1 MNESKSKTPHQ
12 RIADMMQQADDA
24 NVPSHH
30 RPALV
35 MSLLRTFAEELDD
48 VTKRMQAVEAS
59 YQDATAT
66 YARLHETHLVELKF
80 KDAERDALKAEN
92 ARLSERVKRLE
103 DVILWL
109 DGRKDNFPL
118 RPADKGIFWW
128 RKEMMD
134 RASIAAGKADQ
145 RAGGEVEK

>member
-1 MNESKSKTPHQ
+1 MIDQNSISYSQLAEHDHELTSKLNEERQRNAELSSEIVRLRDWVSSHQ
-12 RIADMMQQADDA
+12 
-24 NVPSHH
+24 
-30 RPALV
+30 
-35 MSLLRTFAEELDD
+35 
-48 VTKRMQAVEAS
+48 
-59 YQDATAT
+59 ATIDGNINDIRNLCT
-66 YARLHETHLVELKF
+66 
-80 KDAERDALKAEN
+80 ERDAIKAEN
-92 ARLSERVKRLE
+92 ARLAERVKRLE

-145 RAGGEVEK
+145 RAGGEVAK

>member
-1 MNESKSKTPHQ
+1 MIDQNSISYSQLAEHDHELTSKLNEERQRNAELSSEIVRLRDWVSSHQ
-12 RIADMMQQADDA
+12 
-24 NVPSHH
+24 
-30 RPALV
+30 
-35 MSLLRTFAEELDD
+35 
-48 VTKRMQAVEAS
+48 
-59 YQDATAT
+59 ATIDGNINDIRNLCT
-66 YARLHETHLVELKF
+66 
-80 KDAERDALKAEN
+80 ERDAIKAEN
-92 ARLSERVKRLE
+92 ARLAERVKRLE

-145 RAGGEVEK
+145 LAGGEVAK